1 MGAAT
6 MASSSFSIQ
15 SARVVVNKEL
25 DQYLEMCDKLNESEE
40 MMPVSKISTF
50 FRDNMWKLPN
60 LSKVYRQRAGKPNSS
75 GCLENDFC
83 AAAKEWRP
91 HRVTMDSRYADAQLF
106 CNCNLAL
113 IESLGKTNIKSYK
126 SEEDVDKH
134 MPPKGFGAGMYEE
147 EDNAQHE
154 SGEVAMSRAFARA
167 QNPTARDV
175 TPALACD
182 PEVNHNDFMD
192 NDMEEDDGD
201 L

>member
-1 MGAAT
+1 
-6 MASSSFSIQ
+6 
-15 SARVVVNKEL
+15 
-25 DQYLEMCDKLNESEE
+25 
-40 MMPVSKISTF
+40 
-50 FRDNMWKLPN
+50 
-60 LSKVYRQRAGKPNSS
+60 
-75 GCLENDFC
+75 
-83 AAAKEWRP
+83 
-91 HRVTMDSRYADAQLF
+91 
-106 CNCNLAL
+106 
-113 IESLGKTNIKSYK
+113 
-126 SEEDVDKH
+126 
-134 MPPKGFGAGMYEE
+134 MYEE